1 MGDAARFDWRK
12 AAEVWATVV
21 VSPNAPPD
29 SPHQSVVPK
38 SLLKCSNA
46 SVERTKTFGS
56 GGLSPQGTAWVRGFN
71 PCFCG

>member
-29 SPHQSVVPK
+29 SPHQSGVPK

-46 SVERTKTFGS
+46 SVEPTNTFGH
-56 GGLSPQGTAWVRGFN
+56 GGRRLLPQVGIALHQ
-71 PCFCG
+71 

>member
-12 AAEVWATVV
+12 AAEDWATVV
-21 VSPNAPPD
+21 VSPNAPLD

-46 SVERTKTFGS
+46 SVERMKTFGS
-56 GGLSPQGTAWVRGFN
+56 GGHRLLPQAGIALH
-71 PCFCG
+71 